1 MAATR
6 TNIHATAKDTRRA
19 CPAADPPDAA
29 VRTLR
34 SPASSA
40 LIEGDGSRPSGHS
53 KQRRSRAGSRPA
65 TVAEDPLDGAPVVVS
80 IEHTKPGSPLDEQL
94 RREQIRAL
102 LDLLADHV
110 RRCQDDQS
118 TNGPAVLPTPRARH
132 RRT

>member
-6 TNIHATAKDTRRA
+6 SAARRAAKDTRRA
-19 CPAADPPDAA
+19 CRPTDQPDPA

-34 SPASSA
+34 SAPGSA
-40 LIEGDGSRPSGHS
+40 LIEGDGSRPSEHS
-53 KQRRSRAGSRPA
+53 KQRRSRPGSRPA
-65 TVAEDPLDGAPVVVS
+65 TATDDPLDGAPVAVS

-94 RREQIRAL
+94 CREQVRAL

-110 RRCQDDQS
+110 RRCQNKES
-118 TNGPAVLPTPRARH
+118 TSGPAVLPTPRARH